1 MKAKSAKILLVED
14 DHFILSMYSAKFVSE
29 GFSVRGAMTAV
40 EALEEAKA
48 FKPDIILLDIM
59 LPDEDGFAVLKALKR
74 GKTTAAI
81 PVVLLSN
88 LSDPSHREQGLIG
101 GAEDYWIKAYL
112 DPSEVVAKTK
122 QLLKA

>member
-29 GFSVRGAMTAV
+29 GFSVRGAMTAA